1 MPNVLSLSEEFHY
14 DGCKMIISIHQ
25 PNFIPW
31 IPYFD
36 KIRKA
41 DIFVILKNCQFE
53 KNGYQNRFMINNK
66 WKTMSVRKKTQKIC
80 EKNYINYMKDWE
92 NIKKSTPEYVDQLKL
107 FDDIISEDLSE
118 TNTNIIKIICEKLNI
133 KTEITY
139 DFETDLVGTDR
150 LVDICRYHGAKKY
163 ISGVSGKKYL
173 DLELFHSNNIE
184 VEFQDISD
192 LNKGSI
198 LKILKGEIYV

>member
-1 MPNVLSLSEEFHY
+1 
-14 DGCKMIISIHQ
+14 MIISIHQ
-25 PNFIPW
+25 PNFMPW
-31 IPYFD
+31 NPYFD

-41 DIFVILKNCQFE
+41 DLFVILKNCQFE

-80 EKNYINYMKDWE
+80 DKKYINHIIDWE
-92 NIKKSTPEYVDQLKL
+92 NIKRSTPEYVNELGL
-107 FDDIISEDLSE
+107 FDDIIDENLSE
-118 TNTNIIKIICEKLNI
+118 TNINIIKKICKKLDI
-133 KTEITY
+133 KTEIAY
-139 DFETDLVGTDR
+139 DFETNLVGTER
-150 LVDICRYHGAKKY
+150 LVDVCKHYGAKKY

-173 DLELFHSNNIE
+173 DLNLFHNNNIE

-192 LNKGSI
+192 LNKDSI